1 MNSELGEEYG
11 AGFEGTNGL
20 LYKYLK
26 DTPGQKIVKHMNTKN
41 TELEEIAPQL
51 DEKIY
56 ADDYKISSEKSQFG
70 GYRPHLINKR
80 TGKTMYLGAASYKT
94 PKEAEKH
101 AKSYLDQYASGVS
114 EPRVPV
120 TGTYVKEGKMDA
132 SVDLEEADDFRTMK
146 DDSLK
151 QWLSKNDTDDSV
163 SPVFGAQIL
172 AAKKEAKRRGIS
184 FTEGVAYGI
193 LKNSLNKL
201 GFKEAPLRGFK
212 DLPKED
218 IYTLYGIPMRAGKW
232 ADVWFASLED
242 MYAIINDEEVTM
254 FDHMGNALKRLGQ
267 LGVQRESALE
277 EGTQITA
284 AQVEKYITTQD
295 FEALADLSKHM
306 SKDEYKTWSANGFE
320 GRTYELLMK
329 TRKYRKSLEEVG
341 IQQKEETQISTS
353 ILRTMKIVSLA
364 TGCKS
369 ADALYEY
376 ALTSPTYSSIV
387 ELKENFNIYIQNK

>member
-1 MNSELGEEYG
+1 MNSELDEEYG

-80 TGKTMYLGAASYKT
+80 TGKTMYLSAASYNT

-101 AKSYLDQYASGVS
+101 AKSYLDQYARGVS

-120 TGTYVKEGKMDA
+120 TGTYAKEVEVEIGPRSSGDRNPF
-132 SVDLEEADDFRTMK
+132 ADDYEVSSEKSQFGGYRPHLINTRTGKTMY
-146 DDSLK
+146 
-151 QWLSKNDTDDSV
+151 LS
-163 SPVFGAQIL
+163 
-172 AAKKEAKRRGIS
+172 AASYKTPKEAEKHAKNYLDQYARGIS
-184 FTEGVAYGI
+184 EPKVPVTGTYTEGVGYGI
-193 LKNSLNKL
+193 LKNSLSKL

-232 ADVWFASLED
+232 ADVWFATLED
-242 MYAIINDEEVTM
+242 MYAIVNDEEVTM
-254 FDHMGNALKRLGQ
+254 FEHMGNALKRLGQ
-267 LGVQRESALE
+267 IGV
-277 EGTQITA
+277 
-284 AQVEKYITTQD
+284 
-295 FEALADLSKHM
+295 
-306 SKDEYKTWSANGFE
+306 
-320 GRTYELLMK
+320 
-329 TRKYRKSLEEVG
+329 
-341 IQQKEETQISTS
+341 QQKEETQISTPL
-353 ILRTMKIVSLA
+353 LRTMKIVSLA
-364 TGCKS
+364 TGCTDH
-369 ADALYEY
+369 DALYEY
-376 ALTSPTYSSIV
+376 ALTAPTYSSIV
-387 ELKENFNIYIQNK
+387 ELKENFNIYIQTQ